1 MASEQQHV
9 RRLGAFAGAIDNK
22 TTTDTAA
29 NVKTAK
35 NYVSAAL
42 TEAMA
47 GPTVEVAST
56 PPYGCSV
63 NYGD

>member
-1 MASEQQHV
+1 MASEEQYV

-29 NVKTAK
+29 DVKIAE
-35 NYVSAAL
+35 NYVSVAL

-47 GPTVEVAST
+47 GQPVEVAST
-56 PPYGCSV
+56 RTYACSV
-63 NYGD
+63 EYGD